1 MERIKTRNI
10 PDTQEEVIE
19 RYCAEAR
26 QLLDQATSR
35 EEALA
40 IRERVC
46 SQLSRE
52 CDSALILDA
61 TQLYVDQVIHKTWN
75 KRKEGDYPQ

>member
-1 MERIKTRNI
+1 MEHLKSRNI

-26 QLLDQATSR
+26 QLLEQATSR

-52 CDSALILDA
+52 CESALILDA
-61 TQLYVDQVIHKTWN
+61 TQMYVDQVIHMTWN
-75 KRKEGDYPQ
+75 KRNEGDTPQ